1 MYLFRLR
8 LQMSPN
14 IIGSTFILAETA
26 IADGNNNKM
35 AATPAASAAP
45 SAATPSQ
52 KVAKKAEAKTPE
64 NKPYELE
71 IVWRNVGLFVIL
83 HSMAL
88 YGLYLVFAESAYWE
102 LLPGEFEYQ
111 HVASLP
117 Y

>member
-1 MYLFRLR
+1 MT
-8 LQMSPN
+8 PN

-35 AATPAASAAP
+35 AATPAATATTASVAAP
-45 SAATPSQ
+45 APRVS
-52 KVAKKAEAKTPE
+52 KKREKPAD
-64 NKPYELE
+64 KPYEME

-102 LLPGEFEYQ
+102 LLPGEFGY
-111 HVASLP
+111 HRAP
-117 Y
+117 